1 MNYFL
6 CYLLVFAT
14 VIFVFEYIIPLER
27 DTQEQV
33 KEDFEMLKSMIKNGN
48 ASTKASIIIA
58 ICVYLFVVHLITI
71 VLLSTIEWM
80 AKLYYS

>member
-14 VIFVFEYIIPLER
+14 VIFAIEYIIPLTQ

-33 KEDFEMLKSMIKNGN
+33 KEDFELLKSMIKSGN
-48 ASTKASIIIA
+48 ASAKASIIIA
-58 ICVYLFVVHLITI
+58 VCVYLFIVHLITI
-71 VLLSTIEWM
+71 FLLSTIEWM